1 MSKRIKGGDISNLS
15 DKISRRK
22 ADLDFFKQQ
31 LGYAGPDEKDIIERQ
46 MESLQNKIRPLEKY
60 KNRKQDI
67 NMFQGMAR
75 EYPSN
80 MDIQRKIQELE
91 MENAMLETEIL
102 GRPVTNA
109 SDLQS
114 LSSVQPPTT
123 NMDRMGRPQPMAS
136 SLLPSAPPAYQVTH
150 GYQPSAPPAY
160 QASAPPAYQASPPPA
175 YQQPVVQQAP
185 VKPNIKVLF
194 TDLDNTLITNVDN
207 QARDRYEYYKV
218 ERFSET
224 NFEHG
229 NAVPDIDIV
238 TTEGILDFLHKVSL
252 NENIFWF
259 IISAGR
265 NDNKLADLLDF
276 ARRKGKPLYY
286 RNAGSEFG
294 LKDKKR
300 AVSEILGNLSRDY
313 TIEKSLFIDDEED
326 KLLSVNELPNIRVL
340 PVESEYYRLLDWW
353 SPIMMTPKNVDQA
366 ERFLGLRV

>member
-31 LGYAGPDEKDIIERQ
+31 LGYAGPDEKEIIERQ
-46 MESLQNKIRPLEKY
+46 IESLENKIRPLEKY

-67 NMFQGMAR
+67 NMFQGMVR

-123 NMDRMGRPQPMAS
+123 NMDRIGRPQSMAS
-136 SLLPSAPPAYQVTH
+136 SLLPSAPPAYQ
-150 GYQPSAPPAY
+150 PSGPPAY
-160 QASAPPAYQASPPPA
+160 QAPPA

-238 TTEGILDFLHKVSL
+238 TTEGILDLLHKVSV

-340 PVESEYYRLLDWW
+340 PVESEYYKLLDWW
-353 SPIMMTPKNVDQA
+353 TPMMMTPKNVDQA